1 MAVATEYL
9 THLTMI
15 GQRSRVK
22 RFCCEDISL
31 IENYEIAIND
41 AENSYHCH
49 HRLET
54 HNADGTKK
62 EKEEQLSIER
72 LIEMGLY
79 YGRPASE
86 LIFLTPSEHSKVHG
100 SHVLG
105 MHWNLSDGTRKKIS
119 KVSMG
124 NKKGLGNKSRIGQK
138 QSTEEIE
145 KRMSKIRGV
154 KNPNKATCKGRS
166 WHLSDDGK
174 RVYTSKAV

>member
-1 MAVATEYL
+1 
-9 THLTMI
+9 MI
-15 GQRSRVK
+15 GHRSRVK

-41 AENSYHCH
+41 DKNSYHCH

-62 EKEEQLSIER
+62 EKDEQLSIEQ

-79 YGRPASE
+79 YRRPASE

-105 MHWNLSDGTRKKIS
+105 MHWTLSDETRKKIS
-119 KVSMG
+119 KASME

-138 QSTEEIE
+138 QSAEEIE
-145 KRMSKIRGV
+145 KRMRKIRGV

-166 WHLSDDGK
+166 WHLSEDGK